1 MKTVII
7 PSDYHPF
14 VIEVNGIK
22 YTYPEGT
29 EQSVP
34 DEVAGAIENY
44 YKLQPKEK
52 PADGG
57 VLPYVSGE
65 NNGEVLTVK
74 DGAWQNREATKEL
87 PVVTAANNGKV
98 LKVSSGKW
106 AIGTDNGTSVTANP
120 TLAGTEAALTGL
132 QVGSTK
138 YKIESGGGGVE
149 NGYVLID
156 ITSGN
161 AGTINSIK
169 FNDVEKGA
177 NWLKDSQTAAI
188 LSISQV
194 VITISND
201 QYTIDAKWVNFGT
214 LLSGIGTYT
223 LDTPDGFEFGICE
236 INFAFADDEI
246 NAIFET
252 LLTK

>member
-14 VIEVNGIK
+14 VIEVNGVK

-34 DEVAGAIENY
+34 DEVASAIENY
-44 YKLQPKEK
+44 YKLQPQER
-52 PADGG
+52 PTDGG
-57 VLPYVSGE
+57 VLPYVSAE

-74 DGAWQNREATKEL
+74 DGAWQNREAAKEL
-87 PVVTAANNGKV
+87 PAVTSANNGKV

-138 YKIESGGGGVE
+138 YKVEAGGGGNIFTMHVE
-149 NGYVLID
+149 YD
-156 ITSGN
+156 
-161 AGTINSIK
+161 
-169 FNDVEKGA
+169 
-177 NWLKDSQTAAI
+177 
-188 LSISQV
+188 
-194 VITISND
+194 
-201 QYTIDAKWVNFGT
+201 
-214 LLSGIGTYT
+214 
-223 LDTPDGFEFGICE
+223 
-236 INFAFADDEI
+236 DDENTVSVTETALEVAAALEN
-246 NAIFET
+246 NAM
-252 LLTK
+252 LLMVWDGTGADYGYFSGVYIPYSYTTDGVYEGVAQDIHIDFRDYPTDDYGKLEYDHLTQTWSVRGIIS

>member
-7 PSDYHPF
+7 PNDYHPF
-14 VIEVNGIK
+14 VIEVNGVK

-34 DEVAGAIENY
+34 DEVASAIENY
-44 YKLQPKEK
+44 YKLQPQER
-52 PADGG
+52 PTDGG

-74 DGAWQNREATKEL
+74 DGAWQNREAAKEL
-87 PVVTAANNGKV
+87 PAVTSANNGKV

-138 YKIESGGGGVE
+138 YKVEAGGVE

-156 ITSGN
+156 ITSGS
-161 AGTINSIK
+161 AGTINSVK

-177 NWLKDSQTAAI
+177 NWLKDSQTAVI

-194 VITISND
+194 VIKINND
-201 QYTIDAKWVNFGT
+201 QYSIDANWVNFDT
-214 LLSGIGTYT
+214 YLSGTGTYA
-223 LDTPDGFEFGICE
+223 LNTPDGDEFGLCE
-236 INFAFADDEI
+236 ISFVFADDEI
-246 NAIFET
+246 NADFIQ
-252 LLTK
+252 LLST

>member
-34 DEVAGAIENY
+34 DEVASAIEHY
-44 YKLQPKEK
+44 YKLQPKER
-52 PADGG
+52 PTDGG

-65 NNGEVLTVK
+65 NEGEVLTVK
-74 DGAWQNREATKEL
+74 DGAWQNREAAKEL
-87 PVVTAANNGKV
+87 PAVTSANNGKV

-106 AIGTDNGTSVTANP
+106 AIGTDNGTTVTANP

-138 YKIESGGGGVE
+138 YKIESGGGGNIFAMHVEYDDDAATVSVTETALEIATALE
-149 NGYVLID
+149 NGAMLQL
-156 ITSGN
+156 
-161 AGTINSIK
+161 
-169 FNDVEKGA
+169 F
-177 NWLKDSQTAAI
+177 W
-188 LSISQV
+188 
-194 VITISND
+194 
-201 QYTIDAKWVNFGT
+201 FGT
-214 LLSGIGTYT
+214 GADYGFFQGVYVPYAYQTDGVNEGVAQDISIAFRDYPTDDYGYLEYNHLTQTWSVRGIVS
-223 LDTPDGFEFGICE
+223 
-236 INFAFADDEI
+236 
-246 NAIFET
+246 
-252 LLTK
+252 